1 MQHGGFEESLMTD
14 IYIHGKLGLEFCKH
28 FRASILKPRDAISI
42 IDANYDGFEKRL
54 MEMARQGFQYSIVAD
69 DQLIGSPDELCG
81 KRQFKEIHIVPTIC
95 GSGVAALVVGFIS
108 VVASASVGGLL
119 GSVLY
124 AVGMAAI
131 SYGISSLLAKPPDSN
146 NASRTSTTSA
156 TSRSFLFTNKE
167 NIVQQGNPVPV
178 GYGRLRIGS
187 AVIQQTVKSYPNS
200 ISTFDEFASQST
212 QEGQSQMSIIH
223 NQEL

>member
-1 MQHGGFEESLMTD
+1 MTD
-14 IYIHGKLGLEFCKH
+14 IFIHGKLGLEYTKH
-28 FRASILKPRDAISI
+28 FQASICKPKDAISI
-42 IDANYDGFEKRL
+42 IDANFDGFEKRL
-54 MEMARQGFQYSIVAD
+54 MQLANEGFQYSIVAD
-69 DQLIGSPDELCG
+69 DQLISSPDELFG
-81 KRQFKEIHIVPTIC
+81 KRKFKEIHIVPTVC
-95 GSGVAALVVGFIS
+95 GSGVAAIAVGLVS
-108 VVASASVGGLL
+108 VLASSAIGGLV

-131 SYGISSLLAKPPDSN
+131 SFGISSLMSKPPDAN
-146 NASRTSTTSA
+146 NASRNATTSA

-187 AVIQQTVKSYPNS
+187 AVIQQTIKSYPNS
-200 ISTFDEFASQST
+200 ISTFDEFASQAT
-212 QEGQSQMSIIH
+212 QEGGSQMSIIH